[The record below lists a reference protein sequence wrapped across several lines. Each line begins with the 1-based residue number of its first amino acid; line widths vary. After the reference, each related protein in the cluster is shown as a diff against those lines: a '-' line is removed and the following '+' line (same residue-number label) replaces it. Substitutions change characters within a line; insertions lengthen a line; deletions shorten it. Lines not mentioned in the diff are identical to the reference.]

1 MLGDLRGI
9 FLTAESVP
17 SVARFCPLLNLVNS
31 VNPLEDC
38 KRVEISS
45 EPNSHFRACCKL
57 GWTGEVQNENK

>member
-1 MLGDLRGI
+1 MILGVFFLRQNLRHWRQDFVRNEIFDL
-9 FLTAESVP
+9 VD
-17 SVARFCPLLNLVNS
+17 S

-57 GWTGEVQNENK
+57 GWTDEVQNENK